1 MVEKA
6 YKFRFYPTPEQEN
19 LLRRTIGCV
28 RLIYNK
34 ALAARTQAWYE
45 KQERVGYKQT
55 SAMLTN
61 WKKQEDLDFLTSVSS
76 VPLQQSLRHL
86 QTAFTNFFSGR
97 TKYPNFK
104 KKRNGGSAEFTKS
117 AFQWKNGQ
125 IYIAKCS
132 EALPIRWS
140 RQLPQGCSPTTITV
154 MLDPSNRW
162 LVSLRFNDNRDLK
175 LKPLK
180 KRVGVDVGISSLIA
194 TSDGKKINNP
204 KYFNKLY
211 KKLRLSQKSLSR
223 KTKGSNNYQ
232 KARLKVA
239 RIHAKIKDS
248 RLDYTHKLTYVANPT
263 APLQLIRENQTIV
276 VEDLAVKNMVK
287 NHKLARAISD
297 ANWGELVRQL
307 EYKAQWYG
315 RELIKIDRYFPS
327 SKRCSNCGH
336 VVEKLPLNIREWDC
350 PECGSHHDRDINA
363 SINILA
369 AGLAVSVCG
378 ATVRPEGS
386 KSPRAGAMK
395 QKAPISNVRESR
407 AVSRIAA
414 SGGCQKIINITNP
427 ENIKVV
433 IILCLLKSN

>member
-19 LLRRTIGCV
+19 LLRRTLGCV

-34 ALAARTQAWYE
+34 ALAARTQAWHE
-45 KQERVGYKQT
+45 RHERVGYAQT
-55 SAMLTN
+55 STMLTS
-61 WKKQEDLDFLTSVSS
+61 WKKQKDLDFLTQVSC

-97 TKYPNFK
+97 ARYPNFK

-117 AFQWKNGQ
+117 AFRWQDGQ
-125 IYIAKCS
+125 VYLAKCA
-132 EALPIRWS
+132 EPLPIRWS
-140 RQLPQGCSPTTITV
+140 RQLPPGPVSSTITV
-154 MLDPSNRW
+154 RLSQSGRW
-162 LVSLRFNDNRDLK
+162 SVSLRINDTRDLT
-175 LKPLK
+175 LKPINK
-180 KRVGVDVGISSLIA
+180 KIGIDLGITSLVT
-194 TSDGKKINNP
+194 TSDGGKFTNP
-204 KYFNKLY
+204 KNFQKLH
-211 KKLRLSQKSLSR
+211 KKLRLAQKSLDR
-223 KTKGSNNYQ
+223 KTNKKSNNYQ

-248 RLDYTHKLTYVANPT
+248 RLDYTHKLTT
-263 APLQLIRENQTIV
+263 QLIRENQIIV

-307 EYKAQWYG
+307 EYKAEWYG

-327 SKRCSNCGH
+327 SKRCSNCGY

-350 PECGSHHDRDINA
+350 PECVTHHDRDVNA

-369 AGLAVSVCG
+369 AGLAVLAPVAHG
-378 ATVRPEGS
+378 GDPQD
-386 KSPRAGAMK
+386 RAGL
-395 QKAPISNVRESR
+395 SVER
-407 AVSRIAA
+407 
-414 SGGCQKIINITNP
+414 
-427 ENIKVV
+427 
-433 IILCLLKSN
+433 L

>member
-19 LLRRTIGCV
+19 LLRRTLGCV

-45 KQERVGYKQT
+45 KHERVGYSQT

-61 WKKQEDLDFLTSVSS
+61 WKKQEDLKFLTEVSC
-76 VPLQQSLRHL
+76 VPLQQGLRHL
-86 QTAFTNFFSGR
+86 QTAFTNFFSNR
-97 TKYPNFK
+97 ARYPNFK

-117 AFQWKNGQ
+117 AFKWKDGQ
-125 IYIAKCS
+125 VYLAKCVDPL
-132 EALPIRWS
+132 AIRWS
-140 RQLPQGCSPTTITV
+140 RQLPPDCVPSTITV
-154 MLDPSNRW
+154 KLDPMGRW
-162 LVSLRFNDNRDLK
+162 SVSLRVKDTRDLK
-175 LKPLK
+175 LKPTK
-180 KRVGVDVGISSLIA
+180 KQVGIDLGISSLLT
-194 TSDGKKINNP
+194 TSDGEKLANP
-204 KYFNKLY
+204 KNINKLH
-211 KKLRLSQKSLSR
+211 KKLRSAQKSLCR

-248 RLDYTHKLTYVANPT
+248 RLDYTHKLTT
-263 APLQLIRENQTIV
+263 QLIRENQTIV

-297 ANWGELVRQL
+297 ANWGEIVRQL
-307 EYKAQWYG
+307 DYKAGWYG

-327 SKRCSNCGH
+327 SKRCSSCGH

-350 PECGSHHDRDINA
+350 PECGTHHDRDINA

-378 ATVRPEGS
+378 ATLRPEGS
-386 KSPRAGAMK
+386 KSRRAGATK
-395 QKAPISNVRESR
+395 QKAPTSDARESR
-407 AVSRIAA
+407 AVS
-414 SGGCQKIINITNP
+414 
-427 ENIKVV
+427 
-433 IILCLLKSN
+433 